1 MNMQGTRG
9 PGIVD
14 VFQHDEFGLLR
25 VVFVCSLR
33 CVCVEKLPLPFRFRR
48 LLAAVAQMLA
58 MCCNGDEVGGD
69 AIVRHSDGGK
79 IISRTAKLEARCC
92 DACERIRTFVKPVI
106 NQ

>member
-9 PGIVD
+9 PGTVD
-14 VFQHDEFGLLR
+14 VFQHDECGLMR
-25 VVFVCSLR
+25 VAFVCALR
-33 CVCVEKLPLPFRFRR
+33 CICVEKLPLLFCFRR

-58 MCCNGDEVGGD
+58 MRCDGDEVGGD

-79 IISRTAKLEARCC
+79 NIFRTAKLEARCC
-92 DACERIRTFVKPVI
+92 DACERIRSFVKPVI